1 MNMVRLATIY
11 CIFKKTCYKILIC
24 THPCKWGTF
33 SCSYFPLIGFCSMD
47 VYSINSK
54 MRIVVFADCIDADAR
69 AIDKRSI
76 YYLLFDDN

>member
-1 MNMVRLATIY
+1 
-11 CIFKKTCYKILIC
+11 
-24 THPCKWGTF
+24 
-33 SCSYFPLIGFCSMD
+33 MD